1 MKKTITSIF
10 LIFQLFNLFA
20 QTGISA
26 DLFFPDRIK
35 SGKSFTLNLKIKKP
49 ADFRPFTSFTQ
60 SIPEGFF
67 VKPVNI
73 RGATFSF
80 KENILTLSWI
90 RLPEGENID
99 IFYEISHTVGTVG
112 KFSLSGNIKYLI
124 NNKKGEINLK
134 SKTFEIFNNTDS
146 EKSRTPYTYNNIKCT
161 RDKIPL
167 TDGKVLVKIKISG
180 LNKTDFILTEQIPL
194 GYNFNIVDA
203 SETSVK
209 AYGQTLQFVADKL
222 SKAEKNP
229 LILKYEITPKQKVKK
244 NIIIYGK
251 LSFIDKNNIIN
262 IPVVDSP

>member
-10 LIFQLFNLFA
+10 LIFQLFNLLA

-35 SGKSFTLNLKIKKP
+35 SGKSFTVNLKIKKP
-49 ADFRPFTSFTQ
+49 ADFYPFTSFTQ

-99 IFYEISHTVGTVG
+99 IFYEISHTAGTVG

-134 SKTFEIFNNTDS
+134 NKTFEIFNNIDS
-146 EKSRTPYTYNNIKCT
+146 EKNYTPYGKIKCI
-161 RDKIPL
+161 RNKIPL
-167 TDGKVLVKIKISG
+167 TDGKILVKIKISG

-194 GYNFNIVDA
+194 GYNFNIVNA

-209 AYGQTLQFVADKL
+209 TYGQTLQFVADKL

-229 LILKYEITPKQKVKK
+229 LILKYEIIPKQKTKK

-262 IPVVDSP
+262 IPVIDSP